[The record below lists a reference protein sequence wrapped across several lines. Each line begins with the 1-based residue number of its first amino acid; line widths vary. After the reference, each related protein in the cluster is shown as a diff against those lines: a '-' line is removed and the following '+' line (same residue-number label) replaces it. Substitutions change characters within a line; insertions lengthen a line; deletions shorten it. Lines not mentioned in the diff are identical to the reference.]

1 MKKEIKNLKDFA
13 LEYPFI
19 TLMTLYYGHDL
30 YRIGSKFYL
39 GQVSI
44 ESAAIE
50 AFIYFVMTFVCILFS
65 YAFARLIF
73 DPAVKGFKAGVKES
87 KEKKEAKEAAE
98 TSRIIDTSGNII
110 RLQEYQNK

>member
-1 MKKEIKNLKDFA
+1 MKKVIKNLKNFA

-19 TLMTLYYGHDL
+19 AIMALCYGHDL

-44 ESAAIE
+44 EVAAIE
-50 AFIYFVMTFVCILFS
+50 AFIYFVMTFICILFS

-73 DPAVKGFKAGVKES
+73 DPVIKGFKAVINKVKD
-87 KEKKEAKEAAE
+87 KKEAAE
-98 TSRIIDTSGNII
+98 IEQIIDTSGNII